1 MKIESLTIKNYKV
14 FKDVEIKDIPNMA
27 VFVGR
32 NGVGKTT
39 FFDVFGFL
47 HDCLQ
52 SNVRKALDRRGGL
65 KEVLSRGQNGDIGF
79 TIKFRIAKGRPVI
92 TYSVAIGEGEEKLPV
107 VKREYLQFRRLQ
119 RGKPWRL
126 MDFSAGKGYAVVG
139 ELKNISDIQTS
150 ERREQ
155 VLESSDILA
164 IKGLGQFREFEAVSV
179 FRKLI
184 EDWYVSD
191 FKIDAARELNDE
203 DYSDQISRTGNNLAS
218 VAKYIS
224 EYHKDIFDR
233 IISKMQQRV
242 PGVQAVS
249 SQLTDDGRM
258 LLKFQDGSFKDPFM
272 VRYVS
277 DGTLKMFAYL
287 VLLNDPK
294 KHALLCVEEPENQ
307 LYPELLEGLAEEFEL
322 YSTNG
327 GQVFVSTHSPDFL
340 NAVKLSNIFVLKKE
354 GGYTTI
360 KCANSDKQLLRFI
373 ELGDKPGYLWKQG
386 LFAGV

>member
-14 FKDVEIKDIPNMA
+14 FKDVEIKDIPGMA

-39 FFDVFGFL
+39 FFDIFGFL
-47 HDCLQ
+47 HDCLN
-52 SNVRKALDRRGGL
+52 SNVRKALDKRGGL
-65 KEVLSRGQNGDIGF
+65 KEVLSRGQKGDIEF
-79 TIKFRIAKGRPVI
+79 TIKFRTEGIKQKI
-92 TYSVAIGEGEEKLPV
+92 TYSVAIGEGEDNLPV
-107 VKREYLQFRRLQ
+107 VKREYLQLRRGQ
-119 RGKPWRL
+119 TGKPWRL
-126 MDFSAGKGYAVVG
+126 MDFSAGRGNAVVG
-139 ELKNISDIQTS
+139 ELKKISDIQNV

-155 VLESSDILA
+155 VLESPDILA
-164 IKGLGQFREFEAVSV
+164 IKGLGQFREFEAVAV

-191 FKIDAARELNDE
+191 FKIDAAREINDV

-224 EYHKDIFDR
+224 DYHSDVFDR
-233 IISKMQQRV
+233 IIRKMQQRV
-242 PGVQAVS
+242 PGVKAVS
-249 SQLTDDGRM
+249 AKLTDDGRM
-258 LLKFQDGSFKDPFM
+258 LLRFQDGSFKDPFM

-287 VLLNDPK
+287 ILLNDPK

-322 YSTNG
+322 YSVGG
-327 GQVFVSTHSPDFL
+327 GQVFVSTHSPDLL
-340 NAVKLSNIFVLKKE
+340 NAVKLSNIFVLKKKD
-354 GGYTTI
+354 GYTTI
-360 KCANSDKQLLRFI
+360 VRADSDKQLVRFV